1 MFIASGDLIAR
12 WPVYTRRGVLK
23 LTHSADFPAP
33 VFAVNAGRVKVWE
46 AADIEA
52 YEVLHPEV
60 LSESL
65 KTRKIVG
72 YRRAIAKGQAATE
85 GSTHAG

>member
-23 LTHSADFPAP
+23 LTQSEDFPAP
-33 VFAVNAGRVKVWE
+33 VFAVNAGRVKVWD

-52 YEVLHPEV
+52 YETVHPEV
-60 LSESL
+60 HSQAL
-65 KTRKIVG
+65 KTRKIIG

-85 GSTHAG
+85 GGEHDK